1 MTIPL
6 PDPLRDLVAKSESL
20 SLRFDRGYDGY
31 DETKNWKHR
40 QAGAGKQGKEGKTQF
55 LETFVEAFKGNA
67 QAKELYEQ
75 VLARRV
81 KALEPLAPVQHTG
94 TSALIVG
101 IGRWNPVEVG
111 FTFDRFT
118 GSPFLPGSS
127 VKGLLR
133 AAAELVGKGELDGDR
148 AFWSAAAVGR
158 VFGKQELHGAFVF
171 YDACPAHWPA
181 LEVDVM
187 TPHHSKYYDGTLK
200 IAADWDEPVPVHFLR
215 VKAGT
220 RFLFWFGPRS
230 HQPKNAEDRAQIEA
244 DRAAIET
251 LLTIALDWLGVGAK
265 TSSGYGWFET
275 PAAPPPPP
283 PEEIVVWENA
293 LLEWLPQTGSIKI
306 TYGSQRTETKD
317 PQILNALPVEVWTR
331 LRKHKKVTAR
341 VRVKRDHNL
350 FKVTGIEP
358 D

>member
-1 MTIPL
+1 MSIPL
-6 PDPLRDLVAKSESL
+6 PDPLRDLVARSESL

-40 QAGAGKQGKEGKTQF
+40 QTGAGKQGKEGKTQF
-55 LETFVEAFKGNA
+55 LETFVDAFKGNA

-81 KALEPLAPVQHTG
+81 KALEPLAPVQHTS

-133 AAAELVGKGELDGDR
+133 AAAELVGKGEIDGDR
-148 AFWSAAAVGR
+148 ASWSAVAVDR

-187 TPHHSKYYDGTLK
+187 TPHHSKYYGHLDVAG
-200 IAADWDEPVPVHFLR
+200 DWDEPVPVHFLR

-220 RFLFWFGPRS
+220 RFLFWFGPRNQ
-230 HQPKNAEDRAQIEA
+230 QPKNDEDRAQIEA
-244 DRAAIET
+244 DRDAIGN

-275 PAAPPPPP
+275 PAAPPPPS
-283 PEEIVVWENA
+283 PEEFVVWKKA
-293 LLEWLPQTGSIKI
+293 LLEWLPQTSSIRVLS
-306 TYGSQRTETKD
+306 GNQRPETKD
-317 PQILNALPVEVWTR
+317 PQILKSISEEVWTR
-331 LRKHKKVTAR
+331 LKRRRNVTAT
-341 VRVKRDHNL
+341 VRLKQDGKL
-350 FKVTGIEP
+350 FIITRIEP

>member
-1 MTIPL
+1 MPIPL
-6 PDPLRDLVAKSESL
+6 PDPLRDLVAKSLSL

-31 DETKNWKHR
+31 DETKTWKHR
-40 QAGAGKQGKEGKTQF
+40 QAGASQKEGRTQF
-55 LETFVEAFKGNA
+55 LEKFVEAFNGHAPSKD
-67 QAKELYEQ
+67 LYGQ
-75 VLARRV
+75 VIARRA
-81 KALEPLAPVQHTG
+81 KALEPLAPVQHTS

-133 AAAELVGKGELDGDR
+133 AAAELVGKGELDGDS
-148 AFWSAAAVGR
+148 AFWTEESVNR
-158 VFGKQELHGAFVF
+158 IFGKQELHGTFVF

-187 TPHHSKYYDGTLK
+187 TPHHSKYYDGSLK
-200 IAADWDEPVPVHFLR
+200 IAADWDEPVPVHFVR

-220 RFLFWFGPRS
+220 RFLFWFGPRNQ
-230 HQPKNAEDRAQIEA
+230 QPKDETDRARNEA
-244 DRAAIET
+244 DHAAIEK

-265 TSSGYGWFET
+265 TSSGYGWFEA
-275 PAAPPPPP
+275 PATPPPPP
-283 PEEIVVWENA
+283 PDQIVVWEKV
-293 LLEWLPQTGSIKI
+293 LLEWLPQSGSIRVLS
-306 TYGSQRTETKD
+306 GNRPETKD
-317 PQILNALPVEVWTR
+317 PKILESLSVEVWAR
-331 LRKHKKVTAR
+331 LKKRRNVTAT
-341 VRVKRDHNL
+341 VHAKKDNKL
-350 FKVTGIEP
+350 FIITRIEP

>member
-1 MTIPL
+1 MSIPL
-6 PDPLRDLVAKSESL
+6 PDPLRDLVARSQSL

-31 DETKNWKHR
+31 DEIKNWKHR
-40 QAGAGKQGKEGKTQF
+40 EAGATQKEGKTQF
-55 LETFVEAFKGNA
+55 LESFVDAFNGNA
-67 QAKELYEQ
+67 PAKELHGQ
-75 VLARRV
+75 VMSRRA
-81 KALEPLAPVQHTG
+81 KALEPLAPVPHTS
-94 TSALIVG
+94 TSGLIVG

-111 FTFDRFT
+111 FTLDRFT

-133 AAAELVGKGELDGDR
+133 AAADLVRKGELDGDS
-148 AFWSAAAVGR
+148 AFWTEAAVDR
-158 VFGKQELHGAFVF
+158 IFGKQELHGAFVF

-200 IAADWDEPVPVHFLR
+200 VAGDWDEPVPVHFVR

-220 RFLFWFGPRS
+220 RFLFWFGPRN
-230 HQPKNAEDRAQIEA
+230 QTPKNEDDKVQNEA
-244 DRAAIET
+244 DRAAIEK

-283 PEEIVVWENA
+283 PDEIVVWEKA
-293 LLEWLPQTGSIKI
+293 LLEWLPQTGSIRVLS
-306 TYGSQRTETKD
+306 GNQRPETKD
-317 PQILNALPVEVWTR
+317 PKILESLSPEVWTR
-331 LRKHKKVTAR
+331 LKKRRNVTAT
-341 VRVKRDHNL
+341 VHAKKDKKL
-350 FKVTGIEP
+350 FIITRIEP